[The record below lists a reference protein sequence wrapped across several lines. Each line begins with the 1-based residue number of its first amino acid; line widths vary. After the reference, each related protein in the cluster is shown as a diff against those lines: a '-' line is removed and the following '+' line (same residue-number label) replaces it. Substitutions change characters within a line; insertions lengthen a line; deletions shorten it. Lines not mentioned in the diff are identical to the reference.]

1 VKPADF
7 LTVDLNGRILA
18 GQGEIELTSLLIHG
32 AMHRE
37 LCQARVILHT
47 HQPNINWLTC
57 LEDQTSKCAVN
68 THSTSP
74 DALHISIASGSP
86 PKPRSGRSSTTRSRI
101 ATFSSWPITGSRF
114 CGPAVHEAFD
124 DLYTLDR
131 ACQIQSMAL
140 ASRRPLRTISPGDVA
155 VMFPAARA
163 KAKEEGE
170 MHFPCPSPQS
180 SGARTGARLMPK
192 PCLAVLAGIVL
203 VSSAFAQPAPAI
215 AQPGLKLSA
224 DQLKAQ
230 VRVTA
235 GRRLHPKSWPN
246 GARVAVALSF
256 DVDNMSTA
264 LARGDFVSRCAL
276 SR

>member
-1 VKPADF
+1 MTGVREMERFEAAYRGLDAETQLRLDLVVAHRWGARWGWHEGVVNHLTALLPGVSDRFLAIPYGIHWSEVKPADF

-57 LEDQTSKCAVN
+57 LEDQTLEMCSQHALHFAGRIAYLN
-68 THSTSP
+68 SFGLATEASIGTLIH
-74 DALHISIASGSP
+74 DALQDRDILLMANHGV
-86 PKPRSGRSSTTRSRI
+86 TV
-101 ATFSSWPITGSRF
+101 

-170 MHFPCPSPQS
+170 MHFRALRRILWREEPE
-180 SGARTGARLMPK
+180 
-192 PCLAVLAGIVL
+192 L
-203 VSSAFAQPAPAI
+203 V
-215 AQPGLKLSA
+215 
-224 DQLKAQ
+224 
-230 VRVTA
+230 
-235 GRRLHPKSWPN
+235 
-246 GARVAVALSF
+246 
-256 DVDNMSTA
+256 
-264 LARGDFVSRCAL
+264 
-276 SR
+276 